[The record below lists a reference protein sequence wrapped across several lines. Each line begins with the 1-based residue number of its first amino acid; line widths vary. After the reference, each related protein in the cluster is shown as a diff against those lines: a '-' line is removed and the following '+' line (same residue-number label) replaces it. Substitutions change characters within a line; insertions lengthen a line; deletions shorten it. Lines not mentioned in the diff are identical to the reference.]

1 MELEVITMTPP
12 ADDGLQDVRHR
23 REALGGAAD
32 DYEAL
37 LARPATS
44 PQWTAGVAQATHQLL
59 AAFDDHIHEVEADD
73 GLLPQLLGD
82 EPRLANTIQRMYD
95 EHVSITADLTA
106 VEQLVI
112 DCGDACDIDAVTK
125 IRQQALEVLMAI
137 SVHRQAGADLIWN
150 AYNVDIGGG

>member
-1 MELEVITMTPP
+1 MTAPA

-23 REALGGAAD
+23 REALGEAAD

-44 PQWTAGVAQATHQLL
+44 PQWTGGVAQATKQLL
-59 AAFDDHIHEVEADD
+59 VAFDEHVHEVEADD
-73 GLLPQLLGD
+73 GLLPRLLGD

-95 EHVSITADLTA
+95 EHVTITADLRA

-112 DCGDACDIDAVTK
+112 DCGEAWDIDAVTA
-125 IRQQALEVLMAI
+125 IRQKALEVLMAI
-137 SVHRQAGADLIWN
+137 SVHRQVGADLIWN